1 MTPKVS
7 NHDQLHRSRIALLL
21 HQLGIPCHRAG
32 FRQLCIAIDQ
42 YARTENISLSKELY
56 PFIAS
61 RMQLS
66 DYRAVEH
73 SIRQAIHQGWE
84 HRNPEVW
91 NQYFPDDS
99 KCPSNKVFLAVLSE
113 FL

>member
-1 MTPKVS
+1 MVRIITDSAADFEPAELEQKKITCIPLKV
-7 NHDQLHRSRIALLL
+7 LF
-21 HQLGIPCHRAG
+21 GTEE
-32 FRQLCIAIDQ
+32 FE
-42 YARTENISLSKELY
+42 ENISLSKELY

-84 HRNPEVW
+84 HRDPEIW

-99 KCPSNKVFLAVLSE
+99 KCPSNKIFLAVLSE